1 MDKILLNISLALLL
15 AACST
20 VQSEELSNY
29 PEDGVVRVRVGVETR
44 ASYTDNNLKQFAI
57 TIVNPKSVA
66 YSYNN
71 YWAILKNG
79 EWRYDGANLSYSP
92 LLWQNAKQPVDI
104 LAYAP
109 TAIFTGYGP
118 SSIDQKDYAFSVKQD
133 QNSEGDTS
141 SDFIVCKRLGFVP
154 GTDLNSK
161 GELELNFKH
170 VLSLLKINIILGNE
184 YNRPSIPSEN
194 PIKSLSVGGTILD
207 ALCDLSQSPAT
218 ASANNEKSPQHVA
231 TFCTSWKKSENENDN
246 ARCSYECILVPQTV
260 AAGNFSVSLSIDG
273 VLYEWKS
280 SQPVTLESGKSHE
293 LTLMMGKDVV
303 LVGGISSLPWDT
315 NTPVTNLETASK
327 MK

>member
-1 MDKILLNISLALLL
+1 MNRSLLNIFFALVLT
-15 AACST
+15 ACSAT
-20 VQSEELSNY
+20 QSEELSNY

-44 ASYTDNNLKQFAI
+44 TSYTDNNLNQFAI
-57 TIVNPKSVA
+57 TIVNPESA
-66 YSYNN
+66 TYSYNN

-79 EWRYDGANLSYSP
+79 EWHYDGDRSYKP
-92 LLWQNAKQPVDI
+92 LLWQNATQSVDI

-133 QNSEGDTS
+133 QNSEDDTS

-154 GTDLNSK
+154 GKDLNSN

-315 NTPVTNLETASK
+315 NTPVTNLETD
-327 MK
+327 